1 MYLMKPDET
10 QLIDMEK
17 VESIHVSRETKSI
30 KINFESGR
38 GCELARYSSYEQ
50 CRYVLGMIM
59 QALQAEEKT
68 FFVPQE
74 VDLDVA
80 RRHSSQFKTSKNR
93 HGGS

>member
-1 MYLMKPDET
+1 MYLMRPDEA
-10 QLIDMEK
+10 QLIDMDK
-17 VESIHVSRETKSI
+17 VESMHVSRETKSI

-38 GCELARYSSYEQ
+38 GCEIARYNTYEQ

-59 QALQAEEKT
+59 QALRAEERI
-68 FFVPQE
+68 FLIPQE

>member
-1 MYLMKPDET
+1 MRPDEA
-10 QLIDMEK
+10 QLIDMDK

-38 GCELARYSSYEQ
+38 GCEIARYNTYEQ

-59 QALQAEEKT
+59 QALKAEERT
-68 FFVPQE
+68 FLVPQE

>member
-1 MYLMKPDET
+1 MYLMRPDEA
-10 QLIDMEK
+10 QLIDMDK
-17 VESIHVSRETKSI
+17 VESMHVSRETKSI

-38 GCELARYSSYEQ
+38 GCEIARYNTYEQ

-59 QALQAEEKT
+59 QALRAEERT
-68 FFVPQE
+68 FLVPQE